1 MPTIINN
8 LKTRLTT
15 KITAMLLAALCVA
28 LLAIGYTLW
37 LSWQL
42 EGAAAAIND
51 SGSLRMRAWKIAALL
66 NQTNQD
72 RSFTPQQ
79 LAEVKTIQQQ
89 FEITLAELRK
99 GDPQRPL
106 FLPRQRQ
113 IQQQLTILERTWQ
126 QQFVPFLSNVQQYK
140 HLNPQQAQIWLTQ
153 TNLFVEQIYQTVNL
167 IEEEYARQTFW
178 LRSSQMMLIFMA
190 FIGTLVMII
199 LLNLMIIRPV
209 NSLHQGIQQM
219 YNGDF
224 SVRLTIEGE
233 DEFAQLSA
241 GFNAMANQLQQ
252 LYNNLEQRVNE
263 KTESIAKKN
272 RYLSVL
278 YDFSQKLNQH
288 HSLEE
293 LSRHFLQRLMLEFN
307 ATGGSVRLIDKTAN
321 KIYSV
326 VDEGIPPSLSQQ
338 MQCQQ
343 LGSCFCTK
351 AAEQAKTAINNLNQ
365 HFSPYFS
372 HCLAAGFKMVLA
384 IPIQTADKN
393 QGIFNLH
400 FSEEREISAEEIL
413 LLETLGQQ
421 LGIAID
427 NQRLTGKE
435 KELAVFE
442 ERNLV
447 AQGLH
452 DSIVQSLSFLNI
464 QLQLLQT
471 AVKQQNNQQIN
482 TIIPLLQTGV
492 QQGYEDLR
500 ELMSNFRSRYDD
512 SQLEVAI
519 NAIIRRFSEQTN
531 IPVTLKLDNL
541 GKPLANNERLQ
552 ILFIIQEALSN
563 IRKHAQAK
571 HININIINHADVDI
585 LINDDG
591 IGFNHQEVQSSHH
604 QHIGLKIM
612 AERAKRINAQL
623 DIESTPMIGTTIK
636 LHLSQNQRQNA

>member
-343 LGSCFCTK
+343 LGSCFCTH

-365 HFSPYFS
+365 HFSPHFS

>member
-15 KITAMLLAALCVA
+15 KVTAMLLAALCVA

-365 HFSPYFS
+365 HFSPHFS

-623 DIESTPMIGTTIK
+623 DIESTPIIGTTIK

>member
-343 LGSCFCTK
+343 LGSCFCTQ

-372 HCLAAGFKMVLA
+372 
-384 IPIQTADKN
+384 
-393 QGIFNLH
+393 
-400 FSEEREISAEEIL
+400 
-413 LLETLGQQ
+413 
-421 LGIAID
+421 
-427 NQRLTGKE
+427 
-435 KELAVFE
+435 
-442 ERNLV
+442 
-447 AQGLH
+447 
-452 DSIVQSLSFLNI
+452 
-464 QLQLLQT
+464 
-471 AVKQQNNQQIN
+471 
-482 TIIPLLQTGV
+482 
-492 QQGYEDLR
+492 
-500 ELMSNFRSRYDD
+500 
-512 SQLEVAI
+512 
-519 NAIIRRFSEQTN
+519 
-531 IPVTLKLDNL
+531 
-541 GKPLANNERLQ
+541 
-552 ILFIIQEALSN
+552 
-563 IRKHAQAK
+563 
-571 HININIINHADVDI
+571 
-585 LINDDG
+585 
-591 IGFNHQEVQSSHH
+591 
-604 QHIGLKIM
+604 
-612 AERAKRINAQL
+612 
-623 DIESTPMIGTTIK
+623 
-636 LHLSQNQRQNA
+636 

>member
-343 LGSCFCTK
+343 LGSCFCTQ

-365 HFSPYFS
+365 HFSPHFS

-591 IGFNHQEVQSSHH
+591 IGFNPEEAQSSHH

>member
-126 QQFVPFLSNVQQYK
+126 QQFVPFLSNLQQYK

-343 LGSCFCTK
+343 LGSCFCTQ

-365 HFSPYFS
+365 HFSPHFS

-591 IGFNHQEVQSSHH
+591 IGFNPEEVQSSHH

>member
-343 LGSCFCTK
+343 LGSCFCTQ

-365 HFSPYFS
+365 HFSPHFS

-531 IPVTLKLDNL
+531 IPVTLKLDNI

-591 IGFNHQEVQSSHH
+591 IGFNPEEVQSSHH

>member
-15 KITAMLLAALCVA
+15 KVTAMLLAALCVA

-167 IEEEYARQTFW
+167 IEEEYVRQTFW

-343 LGSCFCTK
+343 LGSCFCTQ

-365 HFSPYFS
+365 HFSPHFS

-531 IPVTLKLDNL
+531 IPVTLKLDNI

-591 IGFNHQEVQSSHH
+591 IGFNPEEVQSSHH

>member
-15 KITAMLLAALCVA
+15 KVTAMLLAALCVA

-343 LGSCFCTK
+343 LGSCFCTQ

-365 HFSPYFS
+365 HFSPHFS

-591 IGFNHQEVQSSHH
+591 IGFNPEEVQSSHH

>member
-591 IGFNHQEVQSSHH
+591 IGFNPEEVQSSHH

>member
-365 HFSPYFS
+365 HFSPHFS

-585 LINDDG
+585 VINDDG
-591 IGFNHQEVQSSHH
+591 IGFNPEEVQSSHH

>member
-15 KITAMLLAALCVA
+15 KVTAMLLAALCVA

-343 LGSCFCTK
+343 LGSCFCTQ

-365 HFSPYFS
+365 HFSPHFS

-452 DSIVQSLSFLNI
+452 DSIVQSLNFLNI

-531 IPVTLKLDNL
+531 IPVTLKLDNI

-591 IGFNHQEVQSSHH
+591 IGFNPEEVQSSHH

>member
-15 KITAMLLAALCVA
+15 KVTAMLLAALCVA

-365 HFSPYFS
+365 HFSPHFS

-585 LINDDG
+585 VINDDG
-591 IGFNHQEVQSSHH
+591 IGFNPEEVQSSHH

>member
-365 HFSPYFS
+365 HFSPHFS

-591 IGFNHQEVQSSHH
+591 IGFNPEEVQSSHH

>member
-15 KITAMLLAALCVA
+15 KVTAMLLAALCVA

-365 HFSPYFS
+365 HFSPHFS

-591 IGFNHQEVQSSHH
+591 IGFNPEEVQSSHH

>member
-15 KITAMLLAALCVA
+15 KVTAMLLAALCVA

-365 HFSPYFS
+365 HFSPHFS

-591 IGFNHQEVQSSHH
+591 IGCNPEEVQSSHH

>member
-15 KITAMLLAALCVA
+15 KVTAMLLAALCVA

-278 YDFSQKLNQH
+278 YDFSQQLNQH

-365 HFSPYFS
+365 HFSPHFS

-591 IGFNHQEVQSSHH
+591 IGFNPEEVQSSHH

>member
-126 QQFVPFLSNVQQYK
+126 QQFVPFLSNLQQYK

-338 MQCQQ
+338 MQCQK
-343 LGSCFCTK
+343 LGSCFCTQ

-365 HFSPYFS
+365 HFSPHFS

-591 IGFNHQEVQSSHH
+591 IGFNPEEVQSSHH

>member
-15 KITAMLLAALCVA
+15 KVTAMLLAALCVA

-365 HFSPYFS
+365 HFSPHFS

-531 IPVTLKLDNL
+531 IPVTLKLDNI

-591 IGFNHQEVQSSHH
+591 IGFNPEEVQSSHH

>member
-51 SGSLRMRAWKIAALL
+51 SGSLRMRAWKMAALI
-66 NQTNQD
+66 NQPSTNQH
-72 RSFTPQQ
+72 FTKQQ
-79 LAEVKTIQQQ
+79 LLELTQIQQQ
-89 FEITLAELRK
+89 FEFTLQELRK
-99 GDPQRPL
+99 GNPQRPL
-106 FLPRQRQ
+106 FLPRQLQ
-113 IQQQLTILERTWQ
+113 IQQQLKNLEQTWQ
-126 QQFVPFLSNVQQYK
+126 AQFAPSLHAIQTEKY
-140 HLNPQQAQIWLTQ
+140 LNSEQRLTWLNK
-153 TNLFVEQIYQTVNL
+153 TNAFVEQIYQTVNL
-167 IEEEYARQTFW
+167 IEKEYARQTFW

-219 YNGDF
+219 SNGDF

-233 DEFAQLSA
+233 DEFAQLSM
-241 GFNAMANQLQQ
+241 GFNGMAHQLQQ
-252 LYNNLEQRVNE
+252 LYANLEQKVNE
-263 KTESIAKKN
+263 KTVSLAQKN
-272 RYLSVL
+272 QYLSVL
-278 YDFSQKLNQH
+278 YDFSQQLNNH
-288 HSLEE
+288 YSLEE
-293 LSRHFLQRLMLEFN
+293 LCRHFLQRLMIEFN
-307 ATGGSVRLIDKTAN
+307 ATGGTVRLLDKAAH
-321 KIYSV
+321 KIYCV

-338 MQCQQ
+338 MQCQK
-343 LGSCFCTK
+343 LGSCFCTQ
-351 AAEQAKTAINNLNQ
+351 AAEQGKTSINNLNT
-365 HFSPYFS
+365 HYSPHFS
-372 HCLAAGFKMVLA
+372 HCLAAGFKVVLA
-384 IPIQTADKN
+384 IPIQSSDKN
-393 QGIFNLH
+393 HGIFNLH
-400 FSEEREISAEEIL
+400 FNEEREINSDEIL

-427 NQRLTGKE
+427 NQRLTLKE
-435 KELAVFE
+435 KELAIFE

-452 DSIVQSLSFLNI
+452 DSIVQSLSFLNL

-471 AVKQQNNQQIN
+471 AVKQENIKQIN
-482 TIIPLLQTGV
+482 AIIPLLQTGV

-519 NAIIRRFSEQTN
+519 NAIIRRFTEQTSL
-531 IPVTLKLDNL
+531 PVSLNLDNI

-571 HININIINHADVDI
+571 HIMITLVNHADFNLTI
-585 LINDDG
+585 KDDG
-591 IGFNHQEVQSSHH
+591 IGFNREDIQSSQD

-612 AERAKRINAQL
+612 AERAKRIHAEFNVYSQL
-623 DIESTPMIGTTIK
+623 NLGTTIS
-636 LHLSQNQRQNA
+636 LHLAQDKRQNA

>member
-15 KITAMLLAALCVA
+15 KVTAMLLAALCVA

-343 LGSCFCTK
+343 LGSCFCTQ

-585 LINDDG
+585 VINDDG
-591 IGFNHQEVQSSHH
+591 IGFNPEEVQSSHH

>member
-343 LGSCFCTK
+343 LGSCFCTQ

-365 HFSPYFS
+365 HFSPHFS

>member
-15 KITAMLLAALCVA
+15 KVTAMLLAALCVA

-338 MQCQQ
+338 MQYQQ

-365 HFSPYFS
+365 HFSPHFS

-591 IGFNHQEVQSSHH
+591 IGFNPEEVQSSHH

>member
-15 KITAMLLAALCVA
+15 KVTAMLLAALCVA

-365 HFSPYFS
+365 HFSPHFS

>member
-15 KITAMLLAALCVA
+15 KVTAMLLAALCVA

-365 HFSPYFS
+365 HFSPHFS

-563 IRKHAQAK
+563 IRKHAQCSQVK
-571 HININIINHADVDI
+571 VHVLNRNDFNLIIGDN
-585 LINDDG
+585 G
-591 IGFNHQEVQSSHH
+591 IGFLPDGYTQRRSGS
-604 QHIGLKIM
+604 GK
-612 AERAKRINAQL
+612 
-623 DIESTPMIGTTIK
+623 STV
-636 LHLSQNQRQNA
+636 N

>member
-365 HFSPYFS
+365 HFSPHFS

>member
-126 QQFVPFLSNVQQYK
+126 QQFVPFLSNLQQYK

-343 LGSCFCTK
+343 LGSCFCTQ

-365 HFSPYFS
+365 HFSPHFS

-531 IPVTLKLDNL
+531 IPVTLKLDNI

-591 IGFNHQEVQSSHH
+591 IGFNPEEVQSSHH

>member
-343 LGSCFCTK
+343 LGSCFCTQ

-591 IGFNHQEVQSSHH
+591 IGFNPEEVQSSHH

>member
-15 KITAMLLAALCVA
+15 KVTAMLLAALCVA

-591 IGFNHQEVQSSHH
+591 IGFNPEEVQSSHH

>member
-15 KITAMLLAALCVA
+15 KVTAMLLAALCVA

-288 HSLEE
+288 HSLVE

-365 HFSPYFS
+365 HFSPHFS

-591 IGFNHQEVQSSHH
+591 IGFNPEEVQSSHH

>member
-15 KITAMLLAALCVA
+15 KVTAMLLAALCVA

-113 IQQQLTILERTWQ
+113 IQQQITILERTWQ

-365 HFSPYFS
+365 HFSPHFS

-591 IGFNHQEVQSSHH
+591 ISFNPEEVQSSHH

>member
-1 MPTIINN
+1 
-8 LKTRLTT
+8 
-15 KITAMLLAALCVA
+15 
-28 LLAIGYTLW
+28 
-37 LSWQL
+37 
-42 EGAAAAIND
+42 
-51 SGSLRMRAWKIAALL
+51 
-66 NQTNQD
+66 
-72 RSFTPQQ
+72 
-79 LAEVKTIQQQ
+79 
-89 FEITLAELRK
+89 
-99 GDPQRPL
+99 
-106 FLPRQRQ
+106 
-113 IQQQLTILERTWQ
+113 
-126 QQFVPFLSNVQQYK
+126 
-140 HLNPQQAQIWLTQ
+140 
-153 TNLFVEQIYQTVNL
+153 
-167 IEEEYARQTFW
+167 
-178 LRSSQMMLIFMA
+178 
-190 FIGTLVMII
+190 
-199 LLNLMIIRPV
+199 
-209 NSLHQGIQQM
+209 
-219 YNGDF
+219 
-224 SVRLTIEGE
+224 TIEGE

-365 HFSPYFS
+365 HFSPHFS

-591 IGFNHQEVQSSHH
+591 IGFNPEEVQSSHH

>member
-15 KITAMLLAALCVA
+15 KVTAMLLAALCVA

-113 IQQQLTILERTWQ
+113 IQQQITILERTWQ

-343 LGSCFCTK
+343 LGSCFCTQ

-365 HFSPYFS
+365 HFSPHFS

-591 IGFNHQEVQSSHH
+591 ISFNPEEVQSSHH

>member
-343 LGSCFCTK
+343 LGSCFCTQ

-585 LINDDG
+585 VINDDG
-591 IGFNHQEVQSSHH
+591 IGFNPEEVQSSHH